1 MLADLPSPDLLCRQ
15 SDWLAPARARLLRR
29 IGVAHRRRV
38 LDLGAGYGAVT
49 AELARR
55 SGGLV
60 AALDRQEAALH
71 AVALHAA
78 ALHAADVP
86 FADAAR
92 VVGDAQY
99 LPFAGGVFD
108 LVFTQLVW
116 LWLPVADVLPEVW
129 RVLAP
134 GGVLVA
140 LEPDYGGL
148 IEYPPAV
155 AVADVWRA
163 ALARAGGDPLVG
175 RKLPG
180 LLAECGFEV
189 QVDLFATLSPPAEER
204 FDLLRG
210 LPLTD
215 AERLA
220 VGEAAAV
227 SARQRRDW
235 EQVVHLPFFLITA
248 TRPQAGDR

>member
-1 MLADLPSPDLLCRQ
+1 MRPDLPAPDLLRQQ

-55 SGGLV
+55 SSGLV
-60 AALDRQEAALH
+60 AALDRQE
-71 AVALHAA
+71 VALHATEA
-78 ALHAADVP
+78 P
-86 FADAAR
+86 FAEAAR
-92 VVGDAQY
+92 VVGDAHY

-108 LVFTQLVW
+108 LVFTQLIW
-116 LWLPVADVLPEVW
+116 LWLPVADVLSEVW

-134 GGVLVA
+134 EGALIA
-140 LEPDYGGL
+140 LEPDYGGMM
-148 IEYPPAV
+148 EHPPSV

-163 ALARAGGDPLVG
+163 ALARAGADPLVG

-180 LLAECGFEV
+180 LLAECGFDV

-215 AERLA
+215 VERLA
-220 VGEAAAV
+220 VAEAAAA
-227 SARQRRDW
+227 SASRRGVW
-235 EQVVHLPFFLITA
+235 GQVVHLPFFLITA
-248 TRPQAGDR
+248 TRPATV

>member
-15 SDWLAPARARLLRR
+15 SDWLAPARARLLRQ

-38 LDLGAGYGAVT
+38 LDLGAGYGAAT

-60 AALDRQEAALH
+60 AALDRQEAALR
-71 AVALHAA
+71 AMDA
-78 ALHAADVP
+78 P

-92 VVGDAQY
+92 VAGDAHY

-180 LLAECGFEV
+180 LLAACGFDV

-210 LPLTD
+210 LPLID

-227 SARQRRDW
+227 SVRRRGDW

-248 TRPQAGDR
+248 TRPQVRNR

>member
-1 MLADLPSPDLLCRQ
+1 MRPDLPAPDLLRQQ

-38 LDLGAGYGAVT
+38 LDLGAGYGAAT

-55 SGGLV
+55 SSGLT
-60 AALDRQEAALH
+60 AALDRNEAALR
-71 AVALHAA
+71 
-78 ALHAADVP
+78 AADAS
-86 FADAAR
+86 FAEASR
-92 VVGDAQY
+92 VVGDARY

-108 LVFTQLVW
+108 LVFTQLIW
-116 LWLPVADVLPEVW
+116 LWLPVADALSEVW

-134 GGVLVA
+134 EGALIA
-140 LEPDYGGL
+140 LEPDYGGMM
-148 IEYPPAV
+148 EHPPDV
-155 AVADVWRA
+155 AVGEVWRA
-163 ALARAGGDPLVG
+163 ALARAGADPFVG

-180 LLAECGFEV
+180 LLAACGFDV

-220 VGEAAAV
+220 VAAAAAA
-227 SARQRRDW
+227 SASRRSVW
-235 EQVVHLPFFLITA
+235 GQVVHLPFFLITA
-248 TRPQAGDR
+248 TRPATV